1 MDIEDAR
8 IREGLGGLRDGTSIK
23 FNLENEKDIPNN
35 GSCYD
40 LNVLAPVL
48 FFHYEPNSKKKKS
61 KN

>member
-1 MDIEDAR
+1 MDIENGR
-8 IREGLGGLRDGTSIK
+8 IGERLGGLSDGTSIK

-35 GSCYD
+35 GGCHG

>member
-1 MDIEDAR
+1 
-8 IREGLGGLRDGTSIK
+8 
-23 FNLENEKDIPNN
+23 LENEKDIPNN
-35 GSCYD
+35 GGCHG